1 MVGRGLFR
9 GDGLLDGRGA
19 LRRFE
24 LGLGLGDLLGE
35 LLLRAFVF
43 RLAELGVL
51 RGVGLRSLFLCVLSV
66 CVSPTPAASRD
77 AIDA

>member
-1 MVGRGLFR
+1 MVGRGLLR

-19 LRRFE
+19 FCRFE

-66 CVSPTPAASRD
+66 CAASRD

>member
-19 LRRFE
+19 LRGLE
-24 LGLGLGDLLGE
+24 LSLRLGDLLGE
-35 LLLRAFVF
+35 LLLRFIF

-51 RGVGLRSLFLCVLSV
+51 GGVGLRRFFLCLV
-66 CVSPTPAASRD
+66 CVCLSPTPAASLD